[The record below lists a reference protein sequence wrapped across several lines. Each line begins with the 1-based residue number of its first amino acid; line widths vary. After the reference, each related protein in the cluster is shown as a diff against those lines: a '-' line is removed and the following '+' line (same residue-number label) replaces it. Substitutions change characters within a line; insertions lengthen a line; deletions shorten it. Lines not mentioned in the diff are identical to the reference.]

1 MAAAT
6 AARAWKRRREIG
18 LEPPRRSASR
28 NANPLLPPPDAARPF
43 GRENVKTIIGTRI
56 CPQLLVGAVSP
67 VATAG
72 EAIPNLV
79 VKQ

>member
-18 LEPPRRSASR
+18 LEPPRRNASR
-28 NANPLLPPPDAARPF
+28 NASPLLPPDAARRF
-43 GRENVKTIIGTRI
+43 GRENGKTIIGTRT
-56 CPQLLVGAVSP
+56 CPQLRVGAVSP
-67 VATAG
+67 VATVG